1 MAATLRD
8 HGLPADVVERGDE
21 ADVVVS
27 ADRRDDAVALMA
39 SHMDEIRDR
48 VDAPEPL
55 EPTLTV
61 TPDDDVA
68 ASEDEEASRPLVFER
83 LRRLWLVPVML
94 VPPLI
99 LLGFASVPANFAVIA
114 MIGAMVGVVALRQGR
129 RTPPR

>member
-8 HGLPADVVERGDE
+8 HGLAADVVERGDE

-48 VDAPEPL
+48 VDAPEPP

-61 TPDDDVA
+61 SPGDDVP

-114 MIGAMVGVVALRQGR
+114 MIGAMAAVVALRQR
-129 RTPPR
+129 RRAPPR